1 MGLLINERFS
11 NPSLSGQRL
20 VNADLHHSEQQLRS
34 QSLTNKS
41 LPLVTLLAAAHP
53 PTRRVP
59 PFPRMPHTPTALRIL
74 KHHRKAATRTVS
86 PKLDLVTVNVPL
98 SRNSAQHN
106 LRRKRSTLKRWLK
119 LMSFGRFLIISR
131 KSITKGGERH

>member
-20 VNADLHHSEQQLRS
+20 VNAGLHHSEQQLRS
-34 QSLTNKS
+34 QSLINKS
-41 LPLVTLLAAAHP
+41 LPLVMLLAAAHQL
-53 PTRRVP
+53 TRRVP
-59 PFPRMPHTPTALRIL
+59 PFPRTPHTPTVLRH